1 MGFIPMNNHLSLTG
15 EIYFSGK
22 AFFEKGIMFIERVIF
37 WVCLRKLVK
46 KKKKKISKLVISSI
60 LTNGVY
66 WLQNPLI
73 LTIS

>member
-22 AFFEKGIMFIERVIF
+22 AFFEKGIMFIESQIERVIF

-46 KKKKKISKLVISSI
+46 D
-60 LTNGVY
+60 
-66 WLQNPLI
+66 
-73 LTIS
+73 